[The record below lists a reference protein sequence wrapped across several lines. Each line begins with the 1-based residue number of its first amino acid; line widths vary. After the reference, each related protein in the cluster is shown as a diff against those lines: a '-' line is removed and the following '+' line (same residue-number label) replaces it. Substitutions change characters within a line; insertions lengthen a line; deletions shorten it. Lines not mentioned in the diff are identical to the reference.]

1 MRIAFAAPLVL
12 LAGCAS
18 APHEIRNT
26 CAIFEQR
33 DGLFNNWRRAAERT
47 EREYG
52 VPVPI
57 LMATIYAESGFNPY
71 ARPPRTKLLG
81 FIPWTRPSSAYG
93 YSQALDGTWSRYQG
107 ETGHWGA
114 RRTNFAD
121 AIDFVGWYHAQSH
134 AQNGIAL
141 NDSYNLYLAYYF
153 GHDGYSQGAWKSNA
167 DIQRAAQRVSGMTSL
182 YRTQLRSCDG

>member
-1 MRIAFAAPLVL
+1 MRIAFVAPLVL

-18 APHEIRNT
+18 APHQIRNT

-47 EREYG
+47 ERQYG

-107 ETGHWGA
+107 ETGHWAA

-134 AQNGIAL
+134 VQNGIAL
-141 NDSYNLYLAYYF
+141 TDSYNLYLAYYF
-153 GHDGYSQGAWKSNA
+153 GHDGYSQGTWKSNA
-167 DIQRAAQRVSGMTSL
+167 DIQRAAQRVSAMTSL

>member
-1 MRIAFAAPLVL
+1 MRIAFVAPLVL

-71 ARPPRTKLLG
+71 ARPPRTKLFG

-93 YSQALDGTWSRYQG
+93 YSQALNGTWSRYQG

-114 RRTNFAD
+114 SRTNFAD

-134 AQNGIAL
+134 VQNGIAL
-141 NDSYNLYLAYYF
+141 TDSYNLYLAYYF
-153 GHDGYSQGAWKSNA
+153 GHDGYAQGAWRSNA
-167 DIQRAAQRVSGMTSL
+167 DIQRSAQRVSGMTSL
-182 YRTQLRSCDG
+182 YRSQLRSCSG